1 MFLTACVMDVS
12 EFGGQQQNRFAAL
25 TPVASGQ
32 TNQGGRSGG
41 AGGAAATN
49 VKDLPNDEIV

>member
-1 MFLTACVMDVS
+1 MDIS
-12 EFGGQQQNRFAAL
+12 EFGQQQNRFAAL

-32 TNQGGRSGG
+32 PNQGSRSGGAGG

>member
-1 MFLTACVMDVS
+1 MNIS
-12 EFGGQQQNRFAAL
+12 EFGQQNRFAAL

-32 TNQGGRSGG
+32 ANQGRSGG
-41 AGGAAATN
+41 AGGAAAATN